1 MPKIKLLEVKARL
14 YADIRAYF
22 NKTGVMEV
30 HTPVLSFSGNTDPQI
45 ESFTTMYSGAAEQKL
60 KTMYLHTSPEFFM
73 KRLLSQG
80 SGSIYQLASVFRQA
94 EVGRFHNP
102 EFEML
107 EWYRVDFNYQEL
119 MDDVV
124 SLIYSLSQREISV
137 NKISYEQAFKSI
149 LVNPHN
155 CSIEKLNQVAN
166 NHGISLQTSEDLDK
180 DQWLALLMTHVIEP
194 SFDKE
199 KLTFIYDFPAS
210 QASLAKIR
218 QDKFPIAERFE
229 LYWGGVELANGFT
242 ELLDEDEQR
251 NRFIHDNELRVQV
264 GLNEVSIDDLFLDA
278 LVKGLPACSGVAI
291 GLDRLLMVLAQLD
304 SLKEAMAFDI
314 DSV

>member
-264 GLNEVSIDDLFLDA
+264 GLNEVSIDELFLDA

>member
-1 MPKIKLLEVKARL
+1 VPKIKLLEVKARL